1 MERVAVVCNANLCRS
16 PAAAALLRARLR
28 TRGVTATVA
37 SAGLLPGDATPGD
50 GLVEAM
56 RERGIDLSGHRSRR
70 LDADTVRAADL
81 VVIMEHHHLG
91 DVLLLD
97 RGAWERTFTLKDLV
111 RRAKEA
117 GPRRPG
123 EPLDRWLGRV
133 GRGRTR
139 LDAVG
144 AWGDDIVDPAGGSPA
159 QVLETVDEIGAL
171 VGRLVDLAWPREV
184 GRAP

>member
-1 MERVAVVCNANLCRS
+1 VDRVAVVCNANLCRS
-16 PAAAALLRARLR
+16 PATAALLRARLR
-28 TRGVTATVA
+28 ARGVTATVA

-56 RERGIDLSGHRSRR
+56 QERGIDLSEHRSRR
-70 LDADTVRAADL
+70 LDVDTVRAADL

-117 GPRRPG
+117 GTRRPG

-159 QVLETVDEIGAL
+159 QILETVDEIGGL
-171 VGRLVDLAWPREV
+171 VGRLVDLAWPTGV
-184 GRAP
+184 DRAP